1 MSTLRDRLRSMGVHA
16 ALFGVVGPLVG
27 VLCFLALAVIEGP
40 ASRVAE
46 ALLFPRI
53 FVVGAFLLFGA
64 YVLGT
69 IPAVATGIVF
79 AAVSQGRRWN
89 VRMSAAWGAGIG
101 VAVTAIHHLI
111 VEAWKQMPGAPP
123 LTLLLIGAV
132 SGGVCAALGSHL
144 APGAVDHCV

>member
-1 MSTLRDRLRSMGVHA
+1 MSTLKGRLRAMGVHA
-16 ALFGVVGPLVG
+16 ALFGVAGPLVG

-40 ASRVAE
+40 ASGMAE

-89 VRMSAAWGAGIG
+89 ASKSAAWGAGIG
-101 VAVTAIHHLI
+101 VAVTAIHYLI

-132 SGGVCAALGSHL
+132 SGGACAALGRHL
-144 APGAVDHCV
+144 VPAAVDPRV